1 MGDRSWLRLILP
13 VLLVLGLI
21 AAPPP
26 GDLRAQALPLVVID
40 AGHGGVDPGARGP
53 AGTREKDIAL
63 EVARELA
70 ARLNERG
77 GVEVRMT
84 READILVPL
93 AERARMANRWR
104 DEGGS
109 GRRALFVSIHAN
121 AHEARSVRG
130 FETYFL
136 SEALTEDAR
145 RVAAFENSAQRFENG
160 ALADDALGFI
170 FNDLRQN
177 HYLRASSEGASIV
190 QRRLAGAQAGPDRGV
205 KQAAF
210 VVLEGAFMPA
220 VLVELG
226 FISNPQ
232 EERLLASR
240 EYQRDAARRLAAAVG
255 DIFGLEG
262 R

>member
-1 MGDRSWLRLILP
+1 MGERFILHA
-13 VLLVLGLI
+13 VALLAIGL
-21 AAPPP
+21 AAALAP
-26 GDLRAQALPLVVID
+26 GELRAQALPLVVID

-53 AGTREKDIAL
+53 AGTREKDVAL
-63 EVARELA
+63 EIARELA
-70 ARLNERG
+70 ARLRDSG

-84 READILVPL
+84 RDTDILVPL

-104 DEGGS
+104 DEGGG
-109 GRRALFVSIHAN
+109 GRPALFVSIHAN

-136 SEALTEDAR
+136 SDALTEDAR
-145 RVAAFENSAQRFENG
+145 RVAAFENAAQRFETEG
-160 ALADDALGFI
+160 PADDALGFI

-190 QRRLAGAQAGPDRGV
+190 QRRLAGGQPGPDRGV

-232 EERLLASR
+232 EERVLASR
-240 EYQRDAARRLAAAVG
+240 EYQSDAAGRLAAAVG
-255 DIFGLEG
+255 DFFGLDAS
-262 R
+262 